1 MSVSPSSSA
10 SSDLKDPVDE
20 VDEAVNSG
28 RGSRMGCGGGD
39 LVLKRPS
46 LASAASST
54 LTTTTTSSSSSTSV
68 GELSA
73 AEEKAV
79 RSLLGPGHEIVA
91 IEKEVMLSRVL
102 SSVRF
107 DREICIMISVC

>member
-54 LTTTTTSSSSSTSV
+54 LTTTTTSSSSTSV